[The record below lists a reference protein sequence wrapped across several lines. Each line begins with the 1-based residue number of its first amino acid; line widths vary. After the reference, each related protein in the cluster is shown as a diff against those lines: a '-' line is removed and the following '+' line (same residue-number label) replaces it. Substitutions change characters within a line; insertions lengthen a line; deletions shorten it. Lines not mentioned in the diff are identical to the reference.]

1 MRRREFIT
9 GLAGAAVWPVFARA
23 QQPAMPVIGYL
34 GSGTRAF
41 YAFNETAF
49 RQGLASMG
57 FVEGRNVTIDYQFAD
72 GQYDRLPVLAKDLL
86 RRRAAV
92 IYADDNASA
101 MTAKATTTTVPVI
114 FRIGGDPIRLGLVAS
129 LNRPNGNVTG
139 VSFIQTT
146 TAAIRVQMLH
156 EAVPNAV
163 GMGLLVNPANPNA
176 EQETREAQEAARKL
190 GLKFQV
196 VNTST
201 AQEIDEAFATLRR
214 ARVQALVVVGDPFL
228 ADRRQQLAALTL
240 RHAMPTVFSSRLFV
254 DAGGLMSYGASPTDA
269 ARLGGAYVGR
279 ILKGE
284 KPADLPVQQEVKVEL
299 IVNLIVAKALGLTIP
314 ETLLATADQV
324 IQ

>member
-1 MRRREFIT
+1 MKRREFIA
-9 GLAGAAVWPVFARA
+9 GLGGAAAWPVVARA
-23 QQPAMPVIGYL
+23 QQSAVPVIGYL
-34 GSGTRAF
+34 SSGTRAF
-41 YAFNETAF
+41 SFNETAF

-72 GQYDRLPVLAKDLL
+72 GQYDRLPVLATDLL
-86 RRRAAV
+86 RRHAAV

-101 MTAKATTTTVPVI
+101 MTAKATITTVPVI

-129 LNRPNGNVTG
+129 LNRPNGNMTG

-190 GLKFQV
+190 GFQFQV

-201 AQEIDEAFATLRR
+201 AQEIDEAFATLRQ
-214 ARVQALVVVGDPFL
+214 ARVQALVVIGDPFL

-254 DAGGLMSYGASPTDA
+254 DAGGLMSYGAAPTDA
-269 ARLGGAYVGR
+269 ARVGGVYVGR

-299 IVNLIVAKALGLTIP
+299 IVNLIVAKALGLTVP
-314 ETLLATADQV
+314 ETLLATADEV